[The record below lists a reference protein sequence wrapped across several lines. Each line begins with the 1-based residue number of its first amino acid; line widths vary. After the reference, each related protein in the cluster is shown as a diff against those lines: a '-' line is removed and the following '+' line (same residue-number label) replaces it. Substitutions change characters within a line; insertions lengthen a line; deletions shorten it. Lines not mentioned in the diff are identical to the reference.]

1 MSVNKHIIIGNLG
14 KDPEIKTLEN
24 GTKLANFSVA
34 TTDAYTD
41 KEGNKVTNTEWHNVV
56 LWKKLADVAE
66 MFLVKGS
73 QVYVEGKSKTRSWD
87 DKDGNKKYM
96 TELHGERLQM
106 LGKREVEDKPTP
118 HIVDTTDDEKD
129 DLPF

>member
-106 LGKREVEDKPTP
+106 LGKREVEDKLTP

>member
-106 LGKREVEDKPTP
+106 LGKRDVKDEPTP